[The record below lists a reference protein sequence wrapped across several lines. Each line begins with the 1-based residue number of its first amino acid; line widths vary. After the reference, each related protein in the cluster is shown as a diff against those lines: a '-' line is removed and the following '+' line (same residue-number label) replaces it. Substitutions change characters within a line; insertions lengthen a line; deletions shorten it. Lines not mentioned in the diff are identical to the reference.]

1 MELLEEGVER
11 VGNKNRGVGEVIELV
26 HQCPLIRIWLAQHGV
41 QRRYHWHMYVAQKSK
56 KVAAGGPAVD
66 AKLVLDQDHLHV
78 VDIEEIGCAAIR
90 IEFLLINLKPDPGR
104 IVVAFG
110 SVIDRRNDAPTFEE

>member
-1 MELLEEGVER
+1 M
-11 VGNKNRGVGEVIELV
+11 
-26 HQCPLIRIWLAQHGV
+26 H
-41 QRRYHWHMYVAQKSK
+41 VAQKSQ
-56 KVAAGGPAVD
+56 KVAAGRPAVD

-90 IEFLLINLKPDPGR
+90 IEFLLIDLKSDLRR

-110 SVIDRRNDAPTFEE
+110 SVIHRAHDALTLRELRRYSLRKPEVKVAIPHWRGQMIPEEGYLLDVGLYF